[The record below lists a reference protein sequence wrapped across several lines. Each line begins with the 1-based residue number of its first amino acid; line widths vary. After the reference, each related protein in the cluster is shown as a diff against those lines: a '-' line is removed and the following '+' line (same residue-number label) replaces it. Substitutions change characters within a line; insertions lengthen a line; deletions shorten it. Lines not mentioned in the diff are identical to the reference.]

1 MAEPRYIPEPGE
13 TIRLAKPSWGPVF
26 FAAGAVGL
34 IGGIFAHGFIFQP
47 AVYSVVGLIFFLFAF
62 RSIVRGSVRTYFR
75 QPRHQELHAAA
86 LPVETITPPR
96 RPPQP
101 RS

>member
-13 TIRLAKPSWGPVF
+13 TIRLAKPSWGPAF
-26 FAAGAVGL
+26 FAAGGVGL
-34 IGGIFAHGFIFQP
+34 IGGIYAAGFIFP
-47 AVYSVVGLIFFLFAF
+47 PVVYSIVGLVLLLFAF

-86 LPVETITPPR
+86 LPVETIEAPR
-96 RPPQP
+96 RTTRP
-101 RS
+101 R

>member
-26 FAAGAVGL
+26 FAAGVIGLVGGIYAAGFIFSPFVFSIVGL
-34 IGGIFAHGFIFQP
+34 IL
-47 AVYSVVGLIFFLFAF
+47 VLFAF

-86 LPVETITPPR
+86 LPVETIQPPR
-96 RPPQP
+96 RPSQP